1 MTKVAAVIPAYNEAA
16 NIGRVLQRL
25 VRCAQ
30 VDEIIVVCDGCEDDT
45 AAVAGR
51 YRVSVIELPIN
62 VGKGGA
68 MMAGVEHTDAEVILF
83 LDADLIG
90 LRHSHIRVA
99 RRSRRGGTRGYGYR
113 HFRRRTPGDR
123 LGAKTRTV
131 FDRSAG
137 APPRNFRGNTRIG
150 SVPLRSRNSVVS
162 LRGEA
167 RAAGGQGEFAGLGA
181 SDEGRKVGRL
191 ERIPGPD
198 ANVLGNH
205 PFVSVTSLCHTDRIC
220 FDPA

>member
-90 LRHSHIRVA
+90 LRHSHIRALVDPVVA
-99 RRSRRGGTRGYGYR
+99 GRADMAIGIFDDGRPVTDLAQKLAPFLTGQRALRRGILEEIPELDQSRFGVEIALSRYAEKHGLRVDKVNLPGLAQVMKEEKSGVWKGFRARMQMYWEIIRSYR
-113 HFRRRTPGDR
+113 
-123 LGAKTRTV
+123 
-131 FDRSAG
+131 
-137 APPRNFRGNTRIG
+137 
-150 SVPLRSRNSVVS
+150 
-162 LRGEA
+162 
-167 RAAGGQGEFAGLGA
+167 
-181 SDEGRKVGRL
+181 
-191 ERIPGPD
+191 
-198 ANVLGNH
+198 
-205 PFVSVTSLCHTDRIC
+205 
-220 FDPA
+220 